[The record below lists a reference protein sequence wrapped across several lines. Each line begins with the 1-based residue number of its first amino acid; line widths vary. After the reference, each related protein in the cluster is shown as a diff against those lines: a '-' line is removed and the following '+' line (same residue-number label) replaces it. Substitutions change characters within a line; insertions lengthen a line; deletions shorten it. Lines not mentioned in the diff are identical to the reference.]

1 MKTYISLFIILILVS
16 QSCINPRNNKKENAY
31 TRTEKYY
38 GKQVEKYSKKFVI
51 NKNYLK
57 ALIILECSGNPK
69 PPHRFEPHVYEV
81 LKKLQTGEINKF
93 ENITTDLVKNLPDQT
108 IREMASSW
116 GPFQLMGY
124 KSVHLNTDIESL
136 KGDDAFFYSVKW
148 IDDTYGQTVRLKRY
162 KDAFHL
168 HNTGKMYPDSGPPL
182 TYDPSYVEKGLKY
195 MKYFS
200 DLDSIKMYG
209 KSGIKITVKANEN

>member
-1 MKTYISLFIILILVS
+1 MKKTFIISSIFLILV
-16 QSCINPRNNKKENAY
+16 QSCINPNGKKKENAFIK
-31 TRTEKYY
+31 TEKYY
-38 GKQVEKYSKKFVI
+38 GKQIEKYSKKFVI

-57 ALIILECSGNPK
+57 ALIVLECSGNPN
-69 PPHRFEPHVYEV
+69 PPHRFEPHVYEK
-81 LKKLQTGEINKF
+81 LKKLQSGEIQKF
-93 ENITTDLVKNLPDQT
+93 EFITPELMRNLPDKT

-124 KSVHLNTDIESL
+124 KSVHLNTDMESL
-136 KGDDAFFYSVKW
+136 KGEDIFFYSVKW
-148 IDDTYGQTVRLKRY
+148 IDETYGQTVRLKKY

-182 TYDPSYVEKGLKY
+182 TYDSAYVEKGLKY
-195 MKYFS
+195 MKYFMEQ
-200 DLDSIKMYG
+200 DSIKMYG